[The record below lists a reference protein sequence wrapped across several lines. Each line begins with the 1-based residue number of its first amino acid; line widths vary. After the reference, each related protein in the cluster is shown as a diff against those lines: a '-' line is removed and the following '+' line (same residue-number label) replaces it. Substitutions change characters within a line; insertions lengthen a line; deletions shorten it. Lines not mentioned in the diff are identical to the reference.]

1 MAPNKLENQIK
12 EKLNSREIQPSAQA
26 WDRLDAMLSV
36 AENKKPKRKIN
47 WLAIAA
53 VFVGFTILGTIF
65 INKNKEITTVNEN
78 VVLETP
84 KVNVQKNVDA
94 VKPILKTETV
104 LADNQAENQKNQQP
118 KPNNQLP
125 KPKIKGVSIIKNNQN
140 QVARIDNSKNELV
153 PNEIQKQDFVSNQN
167 QAIANKDLNL
177 IEEKDNNLPIN
188 LGTAVNIKVDA
199 SSLLSAVDNE
209 ITIEYRETVFQ
220 KIGKNF
226 QAVRVAIAERNI
238 KK

>member
-36 AENKKPKRKIN
+36 AENKKPKSKIN

-65 INKNKEITTVNEN
+65 INKNKEITTVNDN

-94 VKPILKTETV
+94 VKPIIKTETV
-104 LADNQAENQKNQQP
+104 LA
-118 KPNNQLP
+118 NNQIVVQ
-125 KPKIKGVSIIKNNQN
+125 KTNNSKTKILNLKSKTEGVSIIKNNQN
-140 QVARIDNSKNELV
+140 QIASISQSEM
-153 PNEIQKQDFVSNQN
+153 PSIQN
-167 QAIANKDLNL
+167 QKI
-177 IEEKDNNLPIN
+177 IENNIDEILLPEKAKNQIPKATIKIN
-188 LGTAVNIKVDA
+188 P
-199 SSLLSAVDNE
+199 SSLLSQVDGE
-209 ITIEYRETVFQ
+209 LTQTFREKVIS
-220 KIGKNF
+220 KVSKNF
-226 QAVRVAIAERNI
+226 QTIKVAVATRNQE
-238 KK
+238 

>member
-53 VFVGFTILGTIF
+53 VFVGFIILGTIF

-84 KVNVQKNVDA
+84 KVDIQKKVDA
-94 VKPILKTETV
+94 VKSILKTEPILT
-104 LADNQAENQKNQQP
+104 ENQIVVQKT
-118 KPNNQLP
+118 NNP
-125 KPKIKGVSIIKNNQN
+125 KPKIQNLKHKTEGISIIKNNQN
-140 QVARIDNSKNELV
+140 QITSIPESET
-153 PNEIQKQDFVSNQN
+153 PTIQN
-167 QAIANKDLNL
+167 QKILETNSDEILL
-177 IEEKDNNLPIN
+177 SEKAKNQIPKS
-188 LGTAVNIKVDA
+188 TIKICA
-199 SSLLSAVDNE
+199 SSLLSQVDGE
-209 ITIEYRETVFQ
+209 ITTEFRENVFT
-220 KIGKNF
+220 KVSKNF
-226 QAVRVAIAERNI
+226 QTVKVALAERNNT
-238 KK
+238 K

>member
-84 KVNVQKNVDA
+84 KVDIQKKFDA
-94 VKPILKTETV
+94 VKPILKTEPI
-104 LADNQAENQKNQQP
+104 LIENQIVVQKT
-118 KPNNQLP
+118 NNP
-125 KPKIKGVSIIKNNQN
+125 KPKILNLKSKTQGVSIIKNNQN
-140 QVARIDNSKNELV
+140 QIASIPESETTTV
-153 PNEIQKQDFVSNQN
+153 QN
-167 QAIANKDLNL
+167 QKTLETNIDEVLL
-177 IEEKDNNLPIN
+177 SEKAKKQIPKS
-188 LGTAVNIKVDA
+188 TIKISA
-199 SSLLSAVDNE
+199 SSLLSQVDSE
-209 ITIEYRETVFQ
+209 LTQTFREKVIS
-220 KIGKNF
+220 KVSKNF
-226 QAVRVAIAERNI
+226 QTIKVAVATRNQE
-238 KK
+238 

>member
-12 EKLNSREIQPSAQA
+12 EKLNSREVQPSAQA

-84 KVNVQKNVDA
+84 KVNVQKNVDG

-118 KPNNQLP
+118 KPKNQNL
-125 KPKIKGVSIIKNNQN
+125 KSKTKGVSIIKNNQN
-140 QVARIDNSKNELV
+140 QIASIPETEVPIIQNPKIIETNIDEVLLSEKAKNQI
-153 PNEIQKQDFVSNQN
+153 PKS
-167 QAIANKDLNL
+167 
-177 IEEKDNNLPIN
+177 
-188 LGTAVNIKVDA
+188 TIKVNP
-199 SSLLSAVDNE
+199 SSLLSQVDGE
-209 ITIEYRETVFQ
+209 LTQTFREKVIS
-220 KIGKNF
+220 KVSKNF
-226 QAVRVAIAERNI
+226 QTIKVAVATRNQE
-238 KK
+238 